1 MMVMM
6 TSSTLKDN
14 RTEHAIQSAF
24 VTWWSQQTYPGLL
37 FAIPNGGWRSKAT
50 AIKLK
55 VEGVSRG
62 VPDLFVPQFGLW
74 IEMKRIKG
82 GRLSPEQKDWITYL
96 EEAGNAVLVCY
107 GHEHA
112 IQEIDA
118 FMAQRL
124 N

>member
-1 MMVMM
+1 MGAGV
-6 TSSTLKDN
+6 TFLTDQLPS
-14 RTEHAIQSAF
+14 EHWEQAQVVSWFRRKYDPVRI
-24 VTWWSQQTYPGLL
+24 